1 MRSFSSLK
9 NLQNF
14 FWHLAFKD
22 NLFFKTV
29 KNYVLYI
36 NYMLFPDKIFIL
48 SNLLEKVFF
57 IDFDDFWIFR
67 NQHFK

>member
-1 MRSFSSLK
+1 M
-9 NLQNF
+9 
-14 FWHLAFKD
+14 AFKD